1 MFAQTKLQKYRLQ
14 MTVCSPFQTTPL
26 FSVLA
31 HDHQQKILVFEKM
44 LNSKSTI
51 QAAECLFLLLCL
63 VRV

>member
-1 MFAQTKLQKYRLQ
+1 MLAQKKFQKSLLQ

-26 FSVLA
+26 FSVLE

-51 QAAECLFLLLCL
+51 QVAVRLFLLLCL